1 MAEFQKLNL
10 GDKITVRTLPGRDGT
25 IISRLLDGRVVLF
38 DQKSEY
44 FDKLAAGQSVEG
56 QVIVISESYVIL
68 NPTREPEES
77 IIVHYP
83 EVDVDSIVGEL
94 EELVENMSGNAEIIP
109 KALLHVIRLQQLTI
123 RILKEMGG
131 SF

>member
-123 RILKEMGG
+123 RILKEKGVTL
-131 SF
+131 